1 VLKNI
6 FKKDKPRVYLGTLA
20 IIPRAGIK
28 KSFDSWDLTGVV
40 ELDSRLKESL
50 AEVFCLPPSN
60 SRIEVLENDLVLD
73 VLISEFQ
80 LGAALFSEIPIPIL
94 WRPKVTLVSKLS
106 NLNSGK
112 TKRVLS
118 VTERMPWAEFFSRL
132 LTFQG
137 LIGLRPSFDAKD
149 LEKLL
154 YIGSGK
160 VFTKIKS
167 SI

>member
-6 FKKDKPRVYLGTLA
+6 FKKEKPRVYLGTLA
-20 IIPRAGIK
+20 VVPRTGIK
-28 KSFDSWDLTGVV
+28 KSFDSWDLTGVA
-40 ELDSRLKESL
+40 ELDGKLKESL
-50 AEVFCLPPSN
+50 TEVSCVPPSS
-60 SRIEVLENDLVLD
+60 SRVEALESDLILD

-80 LGAALFSEIPIPIL
+80 LGTALFSDIPLPIL

-112 TKRVLS
+112 TKRILS
-118 VTERMPWAEFFSRL
+118 VTEKMPWAEFFGRI

-137 LIGLRPSFDAKD
+137 LIGLRPSFNVYD

-160 VFTKIKS
+160 VITKMQS

>member
-6 FKKDKPRVYLGTLA
+6 FKKEKPRVYLGTLA
-20 IIPRAGIK
+20 VVPRTGIK

-40 ELDSRLKESL
+40 ELDGKLKESL
-50 AEVFCLPPSN
+50 AEVFCLPPS
-60 SRIEVLENDLVLD
+60 SARIEALESDLVLD

-80 LGAALFSEIPIPIL
+80 LGTALFSEIPFPIL
-94 WRPKVTLVSKLS
+94 WRPKVTFVSKLS

-112 TKRVLS
+112 TKRILS
-118 VTERMPWAEFFSRL
+118 ITEKMPWAEFFSRL

-137 LIGLRPSFDAKD
+137 LIGLRPSFNVND

-160 VFTKIKS
+160 VFTKIQS

>member
-6 FKKDKPRVYLGTLA
+6 FKKEKPRIYLGTLA
-20 IIPRAGIK
+20 VVPRTGIK
-28 KSFDSWDLTGVV
+28 KSFDSWDLMGIV
-40 ELDSRLKESL
+40 ELDGKLKESL
-50 AEVFCLPPSN
+50 IKIFFLPPSS
-60 SRIEVLENDLVLD
+60 SRIEVLESDLVLD

-80 LGAALFSEIPIPIL
+80 LGTALLSEIPFPIL

-112 TKRVLS
+112 TKRVLT
-118 VTERMPWAEFFSRL
+118 VTEKMPWAEFFSRL

-137 LIGLRPSFDAKD
+137 LIGLRPSFNVND

-160 VFTKIKS
+160 VFTKLKN

>member
-1 VLKNI
+1 MLKNI
-6 FKKDKPRVYLGTLA
+6 FKKEKPRVYLGTLA
-20 IIPRAGIK
+20 VVPRTGIK
-28 KSFDSWDLTGVV
+28 KSFDSWDLTRVV
-40 ELDSRLKESL
+40 ELDGKLKETL
-50 AEVFCLPPSN
+50 TEVFCLPPSN
-60 SRIEVLENDLVLD
+60 SRIEVLESDLVLD

-80 LGAALFSEIPIPIL
+80 LGAALLPEILFPIL

-112 TKRVLS
+112 TKRVLA
-118 VTERMPWAEFFSRL
+118 VTEKMPWAGFFSRL

-137 LIGLRPSFDAKD
+137 LIGLRPSFNVND

-154 YIGSGK
+154 YIGSEK
-160 VFTKIKS
+160 VFTKLKN